1 MSFVCLGVDLSTI
14 GLGFSSLGVLIFVGS
29 QKDMVSSVGLLGLG
43 GFWGF
48 G

>member
-1 MSFVCLGVDLSTI
+1 MCLGVDLNLV
-14 GLGFSSLGVLIFVGS
+14 GLRSSSLGVLIFVGS
-29 QKDMVSSVGLLGLG
+29 RKDMVLVVGLLGLG